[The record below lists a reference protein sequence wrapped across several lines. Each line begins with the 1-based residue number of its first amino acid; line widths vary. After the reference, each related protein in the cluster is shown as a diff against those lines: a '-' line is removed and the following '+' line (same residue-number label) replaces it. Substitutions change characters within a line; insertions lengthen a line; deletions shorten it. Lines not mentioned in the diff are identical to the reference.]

1 MHDVDAGCRNP
12 DRWHPEGMTVGFSIS
27 PENFFQKISKKVKG
41 ICVSCIIES
50 ETANIQHKTARYIN
64 AAGGADK
71 LDCATPSND
80 IAAVH
85 NVLYIAEYF
94 V

>member
-1 MHDVDAGCRNP
+1 M
-12 DRWHPEGMTVGFSIS
+12 
-27 PENFFQKISKKVKG
+27 KG

-50 ETANIQHKTARYIN
+50 ETANVQHKTARYIN
-64 AAGGADK
+64 AAGRADK
-71 LDCATPSND
+71 LDCATPRND
-80 IAAVH
+80 IATVH

>member
-1 MHDVDAGCRNP
+1 
-12 DRWHPEGMTVGFSIS
+12 MTERA
-27 PENFFQKISKKVKG
+27 PKTFFKKSRKKVKG

-71 LDCATPSND
+71 LGCATPRND

>member
-1 MHDVDAGCRNP
+1 M
-12 DRWHPEGMTVGFSIS
+12 
-27 PENFFQKISKKVKG
+27 KG

-50 ETANIQHKTARYIN
+50 ETANVQHKTAGYIN

-71 LDCATPSND
+71 LDCATPHDD
-80 IAAVH
+80 ITTVH

>member
-50 ETANIQHKTARYIN
+50 ETAKIQHKTARYIN

-71 LDCATPSND
+71 SDCSTPRND
-80 IAAVH
+80 IATVH
-85 NVLYIAEYF
+85 NLLYIAEYL

>member
-1 MHDVDAGCRNP
+1 M
-12 DRWHPEGMTVGFSIS
+12 
-27 PENFFQKISKKVKG
+27 KG
-41 ICVSCIIES
+41 ICVSCSIES
-50 ETANIQHKTARYIN
+50 ETANVQHKTARYIN
-64 AAGGADK
+64 AADGADK
-71 LDCATPSND
+71 LDCATPRND

>member
-1 MHDVDAGCRNP
+1 M
-12 DRWHPEGMTVGFSIS
+12 
-27 PENFFQKISKKVKG
+27 KG

-50 ETANIQHKTARYIN
+50 ETANVQHKTARYIN
-64 AAGGADK
+64 AAGRADK
-71 LDCATPSND
+71 SDCSTPSND
-80 IAAVH
+80 ITAVH

>member
-1 MHDVDAGCRNP
+1 MYYRG
-12 DRWHPEGMTVGFSIS
+12 
-27 PENFFQKISKKVKG
+27 
-41 ICVSCIIES
+41 
-50 ETANIQHKTARYIN
+50 ETANVQHKTARYIN

-71 LDCATPSND
+71 LECATPRND
-80 IAAVH
+80 MAAVH